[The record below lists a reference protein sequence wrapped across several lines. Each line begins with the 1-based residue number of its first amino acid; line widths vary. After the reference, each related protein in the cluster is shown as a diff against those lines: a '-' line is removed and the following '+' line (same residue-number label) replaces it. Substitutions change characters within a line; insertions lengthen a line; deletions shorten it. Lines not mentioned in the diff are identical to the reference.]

1 MALSTTFLC
10 WELKKCLEGP
20 AGTQHQEVSS
30 YALVPEKRFPKILF
44 RKQFCQKLHIWT
56 SQNGAK
62 VNIERGNIEGANIFT
77 KKIVFQNNLA
87 FFKVPVLMSR
97 FFFVWCYLIWYYRL
111 FPRGGVEKRGKTF
124 SLIML
129 FIQNSM

>member
-44 RKQFCQKLHIWT
+44 RKQFCKKLHIWT

-77 KKIVFQNNLA
+77 KKIVFQNKTIKLTDILLLEVSLCICWEASLCGHGNKLMC
-87 FFKVPVLMSR
+87 KVLKVRALEPNTD
-97 FFFVWCYLIWYYRL
+97 I
-111 FPRGGVEKRGKTF
+111 G
-124 SLIML
+124 
-129 FIQNSM
+129 